1 LLTRW
6 TALGTF
12 LPIDRNHAAMGT
24 RDREPW
30 VDGPEHEAIRKKF
43 IEERYRLLPYIY
55 TSMEET
61 SRTGIP
67 LMRLMLLEYPDDP
80 RMTLREAEGQYMF
93 GNSLLVAPKV
103 KEFVDGYDML
113 VPEGTWFDYW
123 TGQRVELK
131 EQDNK
136 EMKGKLRLNPKL
148 DEIPVFVRAGSIIPR
163 QPLVQNTSETPNGPF
178 ELRVYPGPNCR
189 GSIYADDGSSFGYK
203 RGDFYR
209 GQLSCE
215 TSGNSLKIAIA
226 AGEGKYVPW
235 WKSYSVVVVDSPKA
249 PSSVAVNGRAIRD
262 FHYDAKGKSVTFQVP
277 FSRQASEAVVQY

>member
-1 LLTRW
+1 
-6 TALGTF
+6 
-12 LPIDRNHAAMGT
+12 
-24 RDREPW
+24 
-30 VDGPEHEAIRKKF
+30 
-43 IEERYRLLPYIY
+43 
-55 TSMEET
+55 
-61 SRTGIP
+61 
-67 LMRLMLLEYPDDP
+67 
-80 RMTLREAEGQYMF
+80 
-93 GNSLLVAPKV
+93 
-103 KEFVDGYDML
+103 ML

-131 EQDNK
+131 GQDNK

-163 QPLVQNTSETPNGPF
+163 QPLVQNTSETPNGPL

-209 GQLSCE
+209 GQLSCDS
-215 TSGNSLKIAIA
+215 SGNSLKIAIA

-235 WKSYSVVVVDSPKA
+235 WMSYSVVVVDSPKA
-249 PSSVAVNGRAIRD
+249 PSSVTVNGKAIRD

-277 FSRQASEAVVQY
+277 FSRQASEAVVQYY